1 MGEQVSEQKPYFD
14 PNRVPTPLES
24 AVKDLRAWTLT
35 TTSNNGMVAAVNLVL
50 DELARV
56 TSERDRL
63 LGFRDAI
70 VSCLVDVKVAL

>member
-1 MGEQVSEQKPYFD
+1 VSEQKPYFD

-35 TTSNNGMVAAVNLVL
+35 TTSNNGMVAAVNLML

-63 LGFRDAI
+63 LVFRDAI
-70 VSCLVDVKVAL
+70 FALTVDATWNAGS

>member
-1 MGEQVSEQKPYFD
+1 MSEQKPYFD

-50 DELARV
+50 DELTNV

-63 LGFRDAI
+63 QRLRDAI